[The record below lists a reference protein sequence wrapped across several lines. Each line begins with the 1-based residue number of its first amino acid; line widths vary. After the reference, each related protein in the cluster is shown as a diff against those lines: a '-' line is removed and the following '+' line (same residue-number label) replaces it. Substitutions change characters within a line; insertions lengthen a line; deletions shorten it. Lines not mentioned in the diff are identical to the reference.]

1 MFQIHISLLQAE
13 LSSGCSHSAS
23 GVSSQGTV
31 FTQEQS
37 PLNTLSISEHE
48 HGTFLSG
55 TMLFLHFFSR
65 LCTVSNCR
73 PCSDLVQ
80 SHAGKGWENWRRL
93 AERVTTVVWD
103 DYTNGSAS
111 FDVSS
116 FLIIRW
122 SSARFAFWE
131 MLLHFSPI
139 KMVCFLS
146 VNKLEE
152 ETYNNL
158 QYIRQ
163 LLLCNDIKWWLY

>member
-1 MFQIHISLLQAE
+1 MLFQIHISLLQAE
-13 LSSGCSHSAS
+13 LSYSPFACGVSTQAAQLPPSCGLDSMLSAS
-23 GVSSQGTV
+23 PSTSTDVSARHDA
-31 FTQEQS
+31 
-37 PLNTLSISEHE
+37 LLA
-48 HGTFLSG
+48 
-55 TMLFLHFFSR
+55 FFSR
-65 LCTVSNCR
+65 GCAVSNCR
-73 PCSDLVQ
+73 PCNGMVRR
-80 SHAGKGWENWRRL
+80 HAEKGWENRRRF
-93 AERVTTVVWD
+93 AERVTTVAWD

-131 MLLHFSPI
+131 TLLHFSPI

-146 VNKLEE
+146 ANKLEE